1 MTAEKESNLTETIR
15 LLNETA
21 NMDLVEWAQSKDW
34 LGRSEKDAV
43 ALEEKL
49 RDLWNLG
56 RNVILL
62 WAELSDSIQ
71 LLAVPQYVVAKLADD
86 SPSESEGREISKGL
100 LSSNKH
106 VSIEELEEAA
116 STLSYKTI
124 NINIGTR
131 TWRLDNEV
139 TNDIVKRYGT
149 NYAADHAVAL
159 FDIVGFS
166 LYSPLEQVT
175 QLNSLSYSLNSA
187 YARLLT
193 KESDLDF
200 ARSTTGDGFYVWSRD
215 DNIQA
220 NINLYHFMHLALA
233 DNAIARSKSQGNVT
247 PELRA
252 AFHVGS
258 HYEFYQSEK
267 LSPINSSY
275 IVGDATI
282 ELARMVDQAKP
293 GQVLVGDFRAP
304 MLDEA
309 SGETVYVD
317 TQRFIDLTQET
328 LSSLEGLVLSGEKV
342 DAIRCYLTG
351 DKVDGEFTVRPYEI
365 RDKHGFT
372 RKAYNAKINIYRG
385 DADPIYLGLQDAE
398 VQLD

>member
-1 MTAEKESNLTETIR
+1 MAAESESNLTATIR
-15 LLNETA
+15 RLNETA
-21 NMDLVEWAQSKDW
+21 NMDLVEWAQKKDW

-43 ALEEKL
+43 TLEEKL

-56 RNVILL
+56 RNVVLL

-71 LLAVPQYVVAKLADD
+71 LLVVPQYVIAELTDN
-86 SPSESEGREISKGL
+86 SPTQSERNEILKGL
-100 LSSNKH
+100 LASDKQ
-106 VSIEELEEAA
+106 VSLDDLEKAA
-116 STLSYKTI
+116 SALSYDTI
-124 NINIGTR
+124 NISVGTR
-131 TWRLDNEV
+131 TWRLAPEV
-139 TNDIVKRYGT
+139 TNEIVKRFGT
-149 NYAADHAVAL
+149 NYVTDQAVAL

-193 KESDLDF
+193 KDADLDF
-200 ARSTTGDGFYVWSRD
+200 ARSTTGDGFYVWNRD
-215 DNIQA
+215 DNIEA

-233 DNAIARSKSQGNVT
+233 DNAIARSKSHGNVT

-258 HYEFYQSEK
+258 HYEFYQSER
-267 LSPINSSY
+267 LNPISSSY
-275 IVGDATI
+275 IVGDVTI
-282 ELARMVDQAKP
+282 ELARMVDQTRP

-304 MLDEA
+304 MHHEDTDE
-309 SGETVYVD
+309 TIYVD

-328 LSSLEGLVLSGEKV
+328 LSSLEGLVLSGEKI

-351 DKVDGEFTVRPYEI
+351 DKVDGEFSVRPYEI
-365 RDKHGFT
+365 HDKHGFT

-385 DADPIYLGLQDAE
+385 DAAPVYLGLQDA
-398 VQLD
+398 DI